1 MEGECDEF
9 AEGEECSLPPPP
21 TTGTSD
27 LEKTFAK
34 IEFRQFLEI
43 AANSRSRP
51 GLVMDAFSN
60 AAVWDTIAQGKTIED
75 KSYGAAAMIT
85 DTESP
90 PTSMAIL
97 PTPQQEVVEQTSL
110 PAAFFKGFSCAAC
123 DAEDGLFDF
132 CDACRRRAA
141 MVRPPSASRPH
152 VVFPLAALSNVA
164 HAMWLALAI
173 LCVRARS

>member
-1 MEGECDEF
+1 
-9 AEGEECSLPPPP
+9 
-21 TTGTSD
+21 
-27 LEKTFAK
+27 
-34 IEFRQFLEI
+34 
-43 AANSRSRP
+43 
-51 GLVMDAFSN
+51 MDAFSN
-60 AAVWDTIAQGKTIED
+60 AAVWDTIAQGKTLEG

-110 PAAFFKGFSCAAC
+110 PAAFRKGFSCAAC

-132 CDACRRRAA
+132 CDACRQRAA

-152 VVFPLAALSNVA
+152 VVFPLGSPLS
-164 HAMWLALAI
+164 AMGA
-173 LCVRARS
+173 CSRDVARSRDLVCACAQLIEMRAPELAGPSSTTSYSRLMMQRCIM

>member
-1 MEGECDEF
+1 
-9 AEGEECSLPPPP
+9 
-21 TTGTSD
+21 
-27 LEKTFAK
+27 
-34 IEFRQFLEI
+34 
-43 AANSRSRP
+43 
-51 GLVMDAFSN
+51 MDAFSN
-60 AAVWDTIAQGKTIED
+60 AAVWDTIAQGKTIEG

-110 PAAFFKGFSCAAC
+110 PAAFKRKGFSCAAC

>member
-1 MEGECDEF
+1 
-9 AEGEECSLPPPP
+9 
-21 TTGTSD
+21 
-27 LEKTFAK
+27 
-34 IEFRQFLEI
+34 
-43 AANSRSRP
+43 
-51 GLVMDAFSN
+51 MDAFSN
-60 AAVWDTIAQGKTIED
+60 AAVWDTIAQGKTIEG

-152 VVFPLAALSNVA
+152 VVFPLAAVSNGGLLTRCGSLSRS
-164 HAMWLALAI
+164 
-173 LCVRARS
+173 CVRVRAADRDACARACWALKYDELLAPDDAALHYVGRFSL